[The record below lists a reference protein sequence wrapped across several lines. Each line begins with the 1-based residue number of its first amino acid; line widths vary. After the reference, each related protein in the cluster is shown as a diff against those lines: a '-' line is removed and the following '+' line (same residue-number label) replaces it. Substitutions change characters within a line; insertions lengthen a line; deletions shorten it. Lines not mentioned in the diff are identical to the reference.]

1 MPVEVKQLRRIQHTR
16 EKLEQERCRRDA
28 HYFVFESG
36 LVTKD
41 EHDQA
46 NPIKAF
52 PETLYLRALLDTLL
66 VSGRLCHYTAAAYAR
81 QAGHSDLWLQ
91 ALASSGLLMV
101 EKSRQVM
108 ATWLCC
114 AYLLWR
120 AKYRDHQLIL
130 IQSKRE
136 EDAANLV
143 FCKEPFVARISFM
156 ESHLPKHLQTVGL
169 PRGATFCHLFFPTGS
184 HIWGI
189 PEGADII
196 RSNTPS
202 VIFSDEM
209 AYQPEAEAA
218 FTAAVP
224 CVKGGGQ
231 FVGISSAEPGFFQAL
246 VEAT

>member
-1 MPVEVKQLRRIQHTR
+1 MEPKLARAVQQTR
-16 EKLEQERCRRDA
+16 QAVAREQCRRSCQ
-28 HYFVFESG
+28 YFVFESG

-41 EHDQA
+41 EHDNLA
-46 NPIKAF
+46 PIKAF
-52 PETLYLRALLDTLL
+52 PDVPYLRVALDALC
-66 VSGRLCHYTAAAYAR
+66 VSGRVMKPE
-81 QAGHSDLWLQ
+81 QAVHALAEGYDRVWLE
-91 ALASSGLLMV
+91 ALASSGICAC

-108 ATWLCC
+108 MTWLCC

-143 FCKEPFVARISFM
+143 FNKEPFVARMSFM
-156 ESHLPKHLQTVGL
+156 EAHLPAHLQTVKF
-169 PRGATFCHLFFPTGS
+169 PKGATFSHLYFPTGS
-184 HIWGI
+184 HVWGI

-202 VIFSDEM
+202 VIFSDE
-209 AYQPEAEAA
+209 AAFQPEFGSS
-218 FTAAVP
+218 FTAALP

-231 FVGISSAEPGFFQAL
+231 YIAVSSANPGEFCEL
-246 VEAT
+246 VEAA